1 MSIEL
6 IDFQGDPNIGL
17 FLVSTNKFILVPAD
31 ITNNLKR
38 TLEATFKVPLIEIVF
53 DTKIIG
59 ALISANDN
67 GIVVS
72 HLIHD
77 NVIEEIKNK
86 LPDIKI
92 GKIKT
97 GYFAMGNLIAGTNK
111 QTLISPLIES
121 DERKMIRDV
130 LDTELIATRLS
141 GSDLIGS
148 LLKITT
154 HGGVISPIVDD
165 ESEIENL
172 ISIFNLELE
181 SSTVNRGFQFPSG
194 GIEANSFGAVLGNL
208 TTGIESIAITR
219 GLFPN

>member
-17 FLVSTNKFILVPAD
+17 FLVSTDKFTLVPAD
-31 ITNNLKR
+31 ITKNLKT
-38 TLEATFKVPLIEIVF
+38 TLETTLKVPLIEIIF

-77 NVIEEIKNK
+77 NIIEELKSK
-86 LPDIKI
+86 LPDINI

-121 DERKMIRDV
+121 EEK
-130 LDTELIATRLS
+130 
-141 GSDLIGS
+141 
-148 LLKITT
+148 K
-154 HGGVISPIVDD
+154 
-165 ESEIENL
+165 
-172 ISIFNLELE
+172 
-181 SSTVNRGFQFPSG
+181 
-194 GIEANSFGAVLGNL
+194 
-208 TTGIESIAITR
+208 
-219 GLFPN
+219 

>member
-17 FLVSTNKFILVPAD
+17 FLVSTDKFVLVPAD
-31 ITNNLKR
+31 ITNNLKK
-38 TLEATFKVPLIEIVF
+38 TLETTFKVPVFEIIF

-59 ALISANDN
+59 ALVSANDN
-67 GIVVS
+67 GIIFS

-86 LPDIKI
+86 LPDVNI

-111 QTLISPLIES
+111 QTLISPLIGS

-130 LDTELIATRLS
+130 LGTELIATRLS
-141 GSDLIGS
+141 GSDLVGS
-148 LLKITT
+148 LLKVSAL
-154 HGGVISPIVDD
+154 GGVISPIVDD
-165 ESEIENL
+165 EAEIENL
-172 ISIFNLELE
+172 NSILNLELE

-208 TTGIESIAITR
+208 ELYLV
-219 GLFPN
+219 GLKYEKWY